1 MATQKWVLE
10 IDGNSTGAQN
20 AVGGL
25 NAKTVAMGNILSN
38 LATGAFNM
46 LTSAVGDLAG
56 KLLKS
61 VDMASAAQ
69 ESQMSLA
76 SAMQQAGTYTKAAF
90 QANLDYASAL
100 QKVSTYGDDDINRVQ
115 KALTVYGLEGETLNA
130 VTKAAVDLAAAKA
143 GEGMSLANAGE
154 LVAKSIGTA
163 RNSLKAFGVEL
174 TDTTDRTEKAKQ
186 IVEGISNLY
195 GGAAAA
201 ATQTFSGKVKQLKET
216 WNDLYEEIGFVITN
230 NKGLAEVFDILK
242 GAIERAT
249 KWVGDHKQE
258 LATLVRDGIVFVI
271 KSIGYLVEAFDFL
284 QSTSNTVGNA
294 MMTTFLGA
302 YKVISTVASVIG
314 MISAKKIAEELDLMT
329 DAILETKEAG
339 DALSKQRKEF
349 AQQMISEINQMAA
362 NIAGVKTVYTETTD
376 AVNGLGKAQGEN
388 TESALTSSQILLDNI
403 RGFTDAEFEQYVE
416 RLYAYKDMLANKK
429 ISQEEFDA
437 WLITAGTK
445 VQSEEAKQLAA
456 RKAQNAFFASTI
468 VAISTAQSDALLS
481 GQKSLGTALED
492 AWKKTAKAL
501 IDAFIDE
508 KVKEIVLAAAGETGK
523 ATVAAPMSLG
533 TSLLLIPL
541 IAAAA
546 TVAKAAIH
554 ALAGFSEGG
563 IVGPGGSRIPF
574 PSMGGGG
581 GGPDNAIARV
591 RTGEV
596 IGTPQQIAAAG
607 IGGVV
612 VNFNNYGAI
621 GSNAD
626 IENLGIVLGKAI
638 QNKLRGSI

>member
-1 MATQKWVLE
+1 MAMQKWVLE
-10 IDGNSTGAQN
+10 IDGDSSGAQK
-20 AVGGL
+20 AVAGVS
-25 NAKTVAMGNILSN
+25 AKTVAMGNILSN
-38 LATGAFNM
+38 LATGAFNL
-46 LTSAVGDLAG
+46 LTSAVSNLAG
-56 KLLKS
+56 ELLKS

-100 QKVSTYGDDDINRVQ
+100 QKVSTYGDDDINTVQ
-115 KALTVYGLEGETLNA
+115 KALTVYGLEGEALNA
-130 VTKAAVDLAAAKA
+130 TTKATLDLAAAKK
-143 GEGMSLANAGE
+143 MDLASAGE

-163 RNSLKAFGVEL
+163 RNGLKAFGVEL
-174 TDTTDRTEKAKQ
+174 TDTTDKTEKASQ
-186 IVEGISNLY
+186 VVQGISSLY

-216 WNDLYEEIGFVITN
+216 WNDLYEEVGFVITN
-230 NKGLAEVFDILK
+230 NKGLSEVFDVLK
-242 GAIERAT
+242 IAVEKAT
-249 KWVGDHKQE
+249 TWVSKHKEE
-258 LATLVRDGIVFVI
+258 LALLVKNGIVYVI
-271 KSIGYLVEAFDFL
+271 QSLSFLV
-284 QSTSNTVGNA
+284 
-294 MMTTFLGA
+294 
-302 YKVISTVASVIG
+302 STVSFVTTAWTALNDAVLELTSGLIKLWSWTNPLALSARLMGAEWIKALDGMVAGTKKELEASSDAAAKRILFFEEIKKEIDAIALKIG
-314 MISAKKIAEELDLMT
+314 GLNVTYTSAEEAARNLAKT
-329 DAILETKEAG
+329 IKESA
-339 DALSKQRKEF
+339 D
-349 AQQMISEINQMAA
+349 EIIITNESLIAMAR
-362 NIAGVKTVYTETTD
+362 GYTEAELAEYERRKT
-376 AVNGLGKAQGEN
+376 GL
-388 TESALTSSQILLDNI
+388 QIMLVDN
-403 RGFTDAEFEQYVE
+403 
-416 RLYAYKDMLANKK
+416 K
-429 ISQEEFDA
+429 ISQAEYDA
-437 WLITAGTK
+437 WVITNGTK

-456 RKAQNAFFASTI
+456 RKAQYAFFASTV

-492 AWKKTAKAL
+492 AWKQTAKAL

-508 KVKEIVLAAAGETGK
+508 KVKEIVLTAAGETGK

-546 TVAKAAIH
+546 MAAKAGVH

-581 GGPDNAIARV
+581 GADNAIARV

-607 IGGVV
+607 IGGITVL
-612 VNFNNYGAI
+612 FNNYGAI
-621 GSNAD
+621 GSDVDVSN
-626 IENLGIVLGKAI
+626 IGNLLGNSI
-638 QNKLRGSI
+638 QNTLRGSV